1 MKLFAI
7 RDQVNNPGTDLGYL
21 IYYPKKK
28 QFFIELS
35 ENVPAEDLPILLS
48 QMRSK
53 GILSLGSELSL
64 AWVSNR
70 IIPYGRQMLPR
81 ILEDN
86 SMEEYDEYQLLTLV
100 NGRCEQDD
108 IFLRPTRE
116 SLLPSQIQ
124 VRLQHKLKE
133 VMPLP
138 YTREILAVFR
148 DETVRRIDLTE
159 WMTTPELKPVCD
171 KEALFQTIRTE
182 TGGNGVTWGRGKTI
196 GVQTLYEAGE
206 TLHLTGEELDYIGF
220 FRLADTADACAILGC
235 TRQYMDQ
242 LVKKGRLRVHRTSSG
257 RMLFRRYEIEQLLE

>member
-7 RDQVNNPGTDLGYL
+7 RDQANNPGTDLGYL

-35 ENVPAEDLPILLS
+35 EHAAAEDLPVLLS
-48 QMRSK
+48 QMRAR
-53 GILSLGSELSL
+53 GVLSIGSELSL

-70 IIPYGRQMLPR
+70 IIPYGRQMLSR

-86 SMEEYDEYQLLTLV
+86 SLEEYDEFQLLSLV

-108 IFLRPTRE
+108 LYLRPLRE
-116 SLLPSQIQ
+116 SLLPTQIQ
-124 VRLQHKLKE
+124 SRLQHKLRE

-138 YTREILAVFR
+138 YTREIIAVFR

-159 WMTTPELKPVCD
+159 WMNTPELTPILE
-171 KEALFQTIRTE
+171 KEAQFQTIRTE

-196 GVQTLYEAGE
+196 GVQALYEAGE
-206 TLHLTGEELDYIGF
+206 ALPLTGEELDHLSFY
-220 FRLADTADACAILGC
+220 RLADTADACAILGC

-242 LVKKGRLRVHRTSSG
+242 LVKKGRLRCHRTSSG